1 MWYLSV
7 QFVKAKTISFSIIM
21 LFDATTICFQ
31 VFDFFLKAFIVLWE
45 KSTVVCVCVHACTH
59 MHGVDKG
66 CLSCRGEEIWFEDN
80 FPLLCPALYITLG
93 KFIGPDKIVSTS
105 LWISPSH
112 ICKKCEGRDRFPH
125 FLFLHMLFCRTCLLY
140 TNTCHVIVPTRKCL
154 AVAEVNAW
162 LRSRQSICKV
172 SEKFLSLKYH
182 LRNLETTVSHG

>member
-66 CLSCRGEEIWFEDN
+66 CLSCRGEEIRFEDN

-125 FLFLHMLFCRTCLLY
+125 FLFLHMPSAEPAFSTPIHAMWSSPPGSVWLLQKWMHDSDPGNPFAKWVKNSCL
-140 TNTCHVIVPTRKCL
+140 
-154 AVAEVNAW
+154 
-162 LRSRQSICKV
+162 
-172 SEKFLSLKYH
+172 
-182 LRNLETTVSHG
+182 